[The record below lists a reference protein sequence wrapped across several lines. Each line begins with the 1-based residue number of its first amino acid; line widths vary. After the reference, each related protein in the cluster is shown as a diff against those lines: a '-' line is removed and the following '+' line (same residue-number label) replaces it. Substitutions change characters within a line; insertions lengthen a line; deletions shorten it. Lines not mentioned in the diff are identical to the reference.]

1 MNKQSRSG
9 AHGDED
15 IPIIRL
21 KDVSI
26 AYGEGSDAVTAVSGF
41 DLDVQEGQFLC
52 LLGPSGCGKSTVLK
66 SVAGLLPTRSG
77 AIKIDAARLKHQDR
91 IMVWQE
97 ATLMPWR
104 SILANVAFPLE
115 LQGMSKRDGRDKAMA
130 ALQALGIGDFAH
142 KYPRQLSGGMKQRAG
157 IARALVADPQVLLMD
172 EPFAAL
178 DAQTRRLLQDQLVEL
193 WNDLDKTVIFVT
205 HSVEEAILLGDRIV
219 VMTARPGSI
228 KADIT
233 VPFSR
238 PRHHTLRTEAEYTRL
253 ESEIWDLLHVEAERA
268 EVEEAS

>member
-1 MNKQSRSG
+1 M
-9 AHGDED
+9 
-15 IPIIRL
+15 
-21 KDVSI
+21 SI
-26 AYGEGSDAVTAVSGF
+26 AYGEGRDEVTAVSGF
-41 DLDVQEGQFLC
+41 DLSVQEGQFLC

-66 SVAGLLPTRSG
+66 AVAGLLAPRSG
-77 AIKIDAARLKHQDR
+77 HITIDHDRLNEQDR

-104 SILANVAFPLE
+104 TILANVMFPLE
-115 LQGMSKRDGRDKAMA
+115 LQQVPRRDAREKSMS
-130 ALQALGIGDFAH
+130 ALEALGIADFAR
-142 KYPRQLSGGMKQRAG
+142 KFPRQLSGGMKQRAG

-178 DAQTRRLLQDQLVEL
+178 DAQTRRLLQDRLLEL
-193 WNDLDKTVIFVT
+193 WNNLEKTVVFVT

-238 PRHHTLRTEAEYTRL
+238 PRHHTIRLDREYTRL
-253 ESEIWDLLHVEAERA
+253 EGQIWELLQTEAERT
-268 EVEEAS
+268 EMEAS